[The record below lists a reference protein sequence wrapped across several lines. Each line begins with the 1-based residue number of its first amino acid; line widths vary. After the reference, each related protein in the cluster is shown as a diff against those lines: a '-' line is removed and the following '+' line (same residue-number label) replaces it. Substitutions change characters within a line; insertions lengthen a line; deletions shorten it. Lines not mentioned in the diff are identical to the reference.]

1 MEAVREQAK
10 SPILPNHGQGEKAV
24 GLGSG
29 PMGADCGSDWVG
41 NVPQAGGQY
50 VMKWFPSFDFQR
62 RNRELKEEIEA
73 HLQMAI
79 ADRVARGET
88 EETARQAAA
97 REFGNILLVQDVT
110 RQMWG
115 GGWFEQLGR
124 DVRYALRQL
133 RKNPGFAITATA
145 MLAIAICA
153 NSTVFSWIDGTMLR
167 PIPGARDTGELVSLQ
182 RGERNFS
189 PTPPFSYLD
198 YRDLREQNHT
208 FAGILAYHHDWIT
221 LTGGAQPER
230 VYIANVSSNYFDV
243 LGVKPMLGR
252 FFLAEEETRPAI
264 PNVVL
269 SYSLWKT
276 RFAEDPAIVGK
287 SIEIARHP
295 VTVIGVAPEGVV
307 GAMPGLRDDLWVT
320 LDPLGTDPWRMTH
333 RSGGAVW
340 LNVIGRLR
348 PGVSRGQAAQ
358 DLDTLMHNIVA
369 AYPNQHLGENR
380 ITLDP
385 MWRSP
390 FGANGYMA
398 ATLPI
403 LLAFAAV
410 VLLLTCANVA
420 TLTLVG
426 FVSRRREL
434 SIRQSLGANRIQLV
448 RQMVLEGVVLS
459 IVAGAV
465 ALVLTSWTSKTFA
478 WFFPTNSNPL
488 ILNGSMDYRVVI
500 GIAVSSLLAGML
512 CGALPAWRSSHAPAI
527 EVLKAE
533 SASISGGSRNRKLLS
548 GLVVAQIALTLP
560 LLLCSGLFLR
570 TLRNLAAANPG
581 FEQDHVLTASVG
593 LNIAGYSNDEAQL
606 IRHRILDR
614 VSALPGVEVASLTDW
629 IPMTLIQKRNDAY
642 PEGYVPHPH
651 ESLLVQ
657 NAEVGPR
664 YFESLHIPILEGR
677 EFTLNDDEKAP
688 RVIIVD
694 QTAARRYW
702 PGQDPLGKRLT
713 VWGRLFT
720 VVGVARNSTHTFV
733 NESPEPM
740 VYMNFFQ
747 HPGYET
753 MVQVKTEGNPV
764 DLEPMVENAIHGIDS
779 RLPVFDVR
787 SMRESTQMASTFA
800 VIESTLAGMF
810 ALIGLILAI
819 TGIYGVVAYRTQL
832 RTHEIGIRM
841 ALGASRVD
849 VLRLVLLQGLWLTGV
864 GLALGLAF
872 ALGLTRLIARL
883 LYGIGAHDPLT
894 VASVVM
900 LLGTM
905 SLVACYFPAHRAM
918 RRNPVTAIREL

>member
-1 MEAVREQAK
+1 
-10 SPILPNHGQGEKAV
+10 
-24 GLGSG
+24 
-29 PMGADCGSDWVG
+29 
-41 NVPQAGGQY
+41 
-50 VMKWFPSFDFQR
+50 MKWFPGFGFQR
-62 RNRELKEEIEA
+62 RKRALQEEIDA

-88 EETARQAAA
+88 AETARQTAA
-97 REFGNILLVQDVT
+97 REFGNIPLVQDVT

-115 GGWFEQLGR
+115 RGWLEQLGR

-133 RKNPGFAITATA
+133 RKSPGFTITSTT
-145 MLAIAICA
+145 MLTVAICA

-167 PIPGARDTGELVSLQ
+167 PIPGARDTGDLVSLQ

-230 VYIANVSSNYFDV
+230 VYIANVSANYFDV
-243 LGVKPMLGR
+243 LGIKPVLGR
-252 FFLAEEETRPAI
+252 FFLAEEESRPDAV

-269 SYSLWKT
+269 GYSLWKT
-276 RFAEDPAIVGK
+276 RYGADPAIVGK

-295 VTVIGVAPEGVV
+295 VTVIGVAPEEFV
-307 GAMPGLRDDLWVT
+307 GAMPGIRQDLWVT
-320 LDPLGTDPWRMTH
+320 LDPLGTNVWRMTH

-369 AYPNQHLGENR
+369 AYPDDHLGENR

-390 FGANGYMA
+390 FGANGYLA

-403 LLAFAAV
+403 LLAIASL

-420 TLTLVG
+420 TLTLVR

-434 SIRQSLGANRIQLV
+434 AIRQSLGANRMQLV
-448 RQMVLEGVVLS
+448 RQMVLEGAVLS
-459 IVAGAV
+459 IAAGAA
-465 ALVLTSWTSKTFA
+465 ALMLTSWTSKTFA
-478 WFFPTNSNPL
+478 WFFPANAIPL
-488 ILNGSMDYRVVI
+488 TFSGSMDHKVVI

-512 CGALPAWRSSHAPAI
+512 CSALPSWRSSHAPAI

-533 SASISGGSRNRKLLS
+533 SASISGGSHNRKLLS
-548 GLVVAQIALTLP
+548 GLVVAQIALSVP

-570 TLRNLAAANPG
+570 TLKNLAGANPG
-581 FEQDHVLTASVG
+581 FEQDHILTASVG
-593 LNIAGYSNDEAQL
+593 LNIAGYSHDEEQV
-606 IRHRILDR
+606 IRHKILDR
-614 VSALPGVEVASLTDW
+614 VSALPGVKVASLTDW
-629 IPMTLIQKRNDAY
+629 IPMTLSHKGEDAY

-651 ESLLVQ
+651 ESLQVYH
-657 NAEVGPR
+657 AEVAPR

-677 EFTLNDDEKAP
+677 EFTPDDDEKAP
-688 RVIIVD
+688 RVLIVD

-702 PGQDPLGKRLT
+702 PGQDPLGKKLR
-713 VWGRLFT
+713 VWGRPFS
-720 VVGVARNSTHTFV
+720 VVGVVRNSIHMFV

-740 VYMNFFQ
+740 VYMSFFQ
-747 HPGYET
+747 QGYET
-753 MVQVKTEGNPV
+753 IVQVETEGNPA
-764 DLEPMVENAIHGIDS
+764 DLVPAMENAIHEIDTQ
-779 RLPVFDVR
+779 LPVFDVR
-787 SMRESTQMASTFA
+787 PMRESTQMASIFA
-800 VIESTLAGMF
+800 VMQSALAGMF
-810 ALIGLILAI
+810 ALIGLVLAI
-819 TGIYGVVAYRTQL
+819 TGIYGVVAYRTQM

-849 VLRLVLLQGLWLTGV
+849 VLRLVLLQGLWLTGI
-864 GLALGLAF
+864 GLAIGLGF
-872 ALGLTRLIARL
+872 ALGLTRFIARL
-883 LYGIGAHDPLT
+883 LYGIGANDPVT
-894 VASVVM
+894 IVSVVM
-900 LLGTM
+900 LLGAM
-905 SLVACYFPAHRAM
+905 SLVACYLPAHRAM

>member
-1 MEAVREQAK
+1 
-10 SPILPNHGQGEKAV
+10 
-24 GLGSG
+24 
-29 PMGADCGSDWVG
+29 
-41 NVPQAGGQY
+41 
-50 VMKWFPSFDFQR
+50 MKWFPSFGFQR
-62 RNRELKEEIEA
+62 RKRELQEEIDA

-88 EETARQAAA
+88 AESARQAAA

-110 RQMWG
+110 RDMWG
-115 GGWFEQLGR
+115 QVWLEQLGR

-133 RKNPGFAITATA
+133 RKSPGFTITATA

-153 NSTVFSWIDGTMLR
+153 NSTIFSWIEGTMLR
-167 PIPGARDTGELVSLQ
+167 PIPGAQDTGELVSLQ
-182 RGERNFS
+182 RGERSFS

-198 YRDLREQNHT
+198 YRDLREQNRT
-208 FAGILAYHHDWIT
+208 FTGILAYHHDWIA

-230 VYIANVSSNYFDV
+230 AYIANVSANYFDV
-243 LGVKPMLGR
+243 LGIKPVLGR
-252 FFLAEEETRPAI
+252 FFLPEEESHAI
-264 PNVVL
+264 PSVVL
-269 SYSLWKT
+269 GYALWKT
-276 RFAEDPAIVGK
+276 RYAKDPAIVGK
-287 SIEIARHP
+287 SIEVARHP
-295 VTVIGVAPEGVV
+295 LTVIGVAPEGVV
-307 GAMPGLRDDLWVT
+307 GAMPGIREDLWVAF
-320 LDPLGTDPWRMTH
+320 DPLGTEVWRMTH
-333 RSGGAVW
+333 RGGGAVW

-358 DLDTLMHNIVA
+358 DLDTVMHNIVA
-369 AYPNQHLGENR
+369 EFPDDHLGDNR

-420 TLTLVG
+420 TLTLVR

-434 SIRQSLGANRIQLV
+434 AIRQSLGANRIQLV
-448 RQMVLEGVVLS
+448 RQMVLEGVMLS

-465 ALVLTSWTSKTFA
+465 ALVLTSWTSKAFA
-478 WFFPTNSNPL
+478 WFFPANSNPL
-488 ILNGSMDYRVVI
+488 ILNGSMDHKVVI
-500 GIAVSSLLAGML
+500 GIAVSSLLVGML
-512 CGALPAWRSSHAPAI
+512 CGTLPAWRSSHAPAI

-548 GLVVAQIALTLP
+548 GLVVAQIALSLP

-570 TLRNLAAANPG
+570 TLRNLAGANLG

-593 LNIAGYSNDEAQL
+593 LNMAGYSNDEAQL
-606 IRHRILDR
+606 IRHKILDR
-614 VSALPGVEVASLTDW
+614 VSALPGVKVASLTDW
-629 IPMTLIQKRNDAY
+629 IPMTLSHKGEDAY

-651 ESLLVQ
+651 ESLQVYH
-657 NAEVGPR
+657 AEVGPR

-677 EFTLNDDEKAP
+677 EFTLNDDEKGP
-688 RVIIVD
+688 RVLIVD

-702 PGQDPLGKRLT
+702 PGLDPLGKRLR
-713 VWGRLFT
+713 VWGIPFT
-720 VVGVARNSTHTFV
+720 VIGVARNSTHIFV

-740 VYMNFFQ
+740 VYMSFFQ
-747 HPGYET
+747 EGDET
-753 MVQVKTEGNPV
+753 IVQVKAEGNLV
-764 DLEPMVENAIHGIDS
+764 DLAPAVEQAIHGIDS

-787 SMRESTQMASTFA
+787 SMRESTQMASSFA
-800 VIESTLAGMF
+800 VIQSTLAGMF
-810 ALIGLILAI
+810 ALIGLVLAV
-819 TGIYGVVAYRTQL
+819 TGIYGVVAYRTQM

-849 VLRLVLLQGLWLTGV
+849 VLRLVLLQGLWLAGI

-872 ALGLTRLIARL
+872 ALGLTRIIGRM
-883 LYGIGAHDPLT
+883 LYGIGANDPVT
-894 VASVVM
+894 VVFVVM
-900 LLGTM
+900 LLGAM
-905 SLVACYFPAHRAM
+905 SLAACYLPAHRAM
-918 RRNPVTAIREL
+918 LRNPVAAIREL

>member
-1 MEAVREQAK
+1 MA
-10 SPILPNHGQGEKAV
+10 
-24 GLGSG
+24 GL
-29 PMGADCGSDWVG
+29 
-41 NVPQAGGQY
+41 
-50 VMKWFPSFDFQR
+50 
-62 RNRELKEEIEA
+62 
-73 HLQMAI
+73 LQDI
-79 ADRVARGET
+79 R
-88 EETARQAAA
+88 
-97 REFGNILLVQDVT
+97 F
-110 RQMWG
+110 
-115 GGWFEQLGR
+115 
-124 DVRYALRQL
+124 ALRQL
-133 RKNPGFAITATA
+133 RKSPGFAITATA
-145 MLAIAICA
+145 MLAVAICA
-153 NSTVFSWIDGTMLR
+153 NSTVFSWMDGTMLR
-167 PIPGARDTGELVSLQ
+167 PIPGARDAGQLVSLQ

-208 FAGILAYHHDWIT
+208 LAGMLAYHNDWIA

-230 VYIANVSSNYFDV
+230 VYIANVSANYFDV
-243 LGVKPMLGR
+243 LGVKPVLGR
-252 FFLAEEETRPAI
+252 FFLPEEESRAI

-269 SYSLWKT
+269 AYSLWKT
-276 RFAEDPAIVGK
+276 RYAKDPAIVGK
-287 SIEIARHP
+287 PIEVARHP
-295 VTVIGVAPEGVV
+295 VTVIGVAPEGFT
-307 GAMPGLRDDLWVT
+307 GAAPGLRDDLWVT

-333 RSGGAVW
+333 RDSDW
-340 LNVIGRLR
+340 LILIGRLR

-358 DLDTLMHNIVA
+358 DLDTQMNHIVA
-369 AYPNQHLGENR
+369 AYPDQHLGDNR

-420 TLTLVG
+420 TLTLVR

-434 SIRQSLGANRIQLV
+434 AIRQSLGANRIQLV

-459 IVAGAV
+459 IVAGAA

-478 WFFPTNSNPL
+478 WFFRASSAPI
-488 ILNGSMDYRVVI
+488 ILNGSMDYNVVI
-500 GIAVSSLLAGML
+500 GIAVFSLLAGML
-512 CGALPAWRSSHAPAI
+512 CCALPAWRSSHAPAI

-548 GLVVAQIALTLP
+548 ALVVTQIALSLP
-560 LLLCSGLFLR
+560 LLLCSGLLLR
-570 TLRNLAAANPG
+570 TLRNLAGANPG
-581 FEQDHVLTASVG
+581 FERDHIMTASVG

-606 IRHRILDR
+606 IRHTILDR
-614 VSALPGVEVASLTDW
+614 VSALPGVNVATLTDW

-651 ESLLVQ
+651 ESLLVE

-677 EFTLNDDEKAP
+677 EFTLQDDEKAP
-688 RVIIVD
+688 SVIIVD
-694 QTAARRYW
+694 QTAARHYW
-702 PGQDPLGKRLT
+702 PGQDPLGKRLRI
-713 VWGRLFT
+713 WGSLHT

-740 VYMNFFQ
+740 VYMSFFQ

-764 DLEPMVENAIHGIDS
+764 DLEPAVENAIHEIDP

-787 SMRESTQMASTFA
+787 SMRESTHLASSFA

-810 ALIGLILAI
+810 ALIGLVLAV
-819 TGIYGVVAYRTQL
+819 TGIYGVVTYRTQM
-832 RTHEIGIRM
+832 RTHEIGVRM

-849 VLRLVLLQGLWLTGV
+849 VLKLVLLQGVRLTGV

-883 LYGIGAHDPLT
+883 LYGIGANDPVT
-894 VASVVM
+894 MASVVM
-900 LLGTM
+900 LLGAM
-905 SLVACYFPAHRAM
+905 SLLACYFPARRAM
-918 RRNPVTAIREL
+918 LRNPVTAIREL

>member
-1 MEAVREQAK
+1 
-10 SPILPNHGQGEKAV
+10 
-24 GLGSG
+24 
-29 PMGADCGSDWVG
+29 
-41 NVPQAGGQY
+41 
-50 VMKWFPSFDFQR
+50 MKWFPRFGFQR
-62 RNRELKEEIEA
+62 RKRELQEEIDA

-88 EETARQAAA
+88 PESARQAAE
-97 REFGNILLVQDVT
+97 REFGNIPLVQDVT
-110 RQMWG
+110 RDMWG
-115 GGWFEQLGR
+115 QASIDQLGR
-124 DVRYALRQL
+124 DLRYALRQL
-133 RKNPGFAITATA
+133 RKSPGFTITATT
-145 MLAIAICA
+145 MLAVAICA

-167 PIPGARDTGELVSLQ
+167 PIPGARDTGDLVSLN

-198 YRDLREQNHT
+198 YRDLCERNHT

-230 VYIANVSSNYFDV
+230 VYIANVSANYFDV
-243 LGVKPMLGR
+243 LGIKPMLGR
-252 FFLAEEETRPAI
+252 FFLPEEDSRAV

-269 SYSLWKT
+269 GYSLWKT
-276 RFAEDPAIVGK
+276 RYAKDPAIVGK

-307 GAMPGLRDDLWVT
+307 GAMPGIREDLWVT
-320 LDPLGTDPWRMTH
+320 LDPLGTDVWRMTH

-348 PGVSRGQAAQ
+348 PGVSPGQAAQ
-358 DLDTLMHNIVA
+358 DLNTLMHNIVA
-369 AYPNQHLGENR
+369 AYPDDHLGENR

-420 TLTLVG
+420 TLTLVR
-426 FVSRRREL
+426 FVARRREL
-434 SIRQSLGANRIQLV
+434 AIRQSLGANRIQLV

-478 WFFPTNSNPL
+478 WFFPANSNPL
-488 ILNGSMDYRVVI
+488 ILNGSMDHKVVI

-512 CGALPAWRSSHAPAI
+512 CGALPAWRSSHAPAA

-533 SASISGGSRNRKLLS
+533 SASVSGGSRNRKLLS
-548 GLVVAQIALTLP
+548 GLVVAQIALSLP
-560 LLLCSGLFLR
+560 LLMCCGLFLR
-570 TLRNLAAANPG
+570 TLRNLAGANPG
-581 FEQDHVLTASVG
+581 FEQDHILTATVG
-593 LNIAGYSNDEAQL
+593 LNIAGYSHDEEQV
-606 IRHRILDR
+606 IRHKILDR
-614 VSALPGVEVASLTDW
+614 VSVLPGVKVVSLTDW
-629 IPMTLIQKRNDAY
+629 IPMTLSHKGEDAY
-642 PEGYVPHPH
+642 PEGYAPRPH
-651 ESLLVQ
+651 ESLQVYH
-657 NAEVGPR
+657 AEVAPR

-677 EFTLNDDEKAP
+677 EFTPDDDEKAP
-688 RVIIVD
+688 RVLIVD

-702 PGQDPLGKRLT
+702 PGQDPLGKNLR

-720 VVGVARNSTHTFV
+720 VVGVVRNSTHIFV

-740 VYMNFFQ
+740 VYMSFFQ
-747 HPGYET
+747 AGYET
-753 MVQVKTEGNPV
+753 IVQVETEGTPA
-764 DLEPMVENAIHGIDS
+764 DFAPAVENAIHGIDP

-787 SMRESTQMASTFA
+787 PMRESTQMASSFA
-800 VIESTLAGMF
+800 VIQSALAGMF
-810 ALIGLILAI
+810 ALIGLVLAV
-819 TGIYGVVAYRTQL
+819 TGIYGVVAYRTQM
-832 RTHEIGIRM
+832 RTHEIGVRM
-841 ALGASRVD
+841 ALGASRFD
-849 VLRLVLLQGLWLTGV
+849 VLRLVLLQGLWLTGI
-864 GLALGLAF
+864 GLMLGLAF
-872 ALGLTRLIARL
+872 ALGLTRFISRL
-883 LYGIGAHDPLT
+883 LYGIGANDPVT
-894 VASVVM
+894 VVSVAM
-900 LLGTM
+900 LLGAM
-905 SLVACYFPAHRAM
+905 SLVACYLPAHRAM

>member
-1 MEAVREQAK
+1 
-10 SPILPNHGQGEKAV
+10 
-24 GLGSG
+24 
-29 PMGADCGSDWVG
+29 
-41 NVPQAGGQY
+41 
-50 VMKWFPSFDFQR
+50 MKWSFGFQR
-62 RNRELKEEIEA
+62 RKRELQEEIDA

-88 EETARQAAA
+88 EESARQAAE
-97 REFGNILLVQDVT
+97 REFGNIPLVQDVT
-110 RQMWG
+110 RDMWG
-115 GGWFEQLGR
+115 QASLEQLGR

-133 RKNPGFAITATA
+133 RKSPGFTITATA
-145 MLAIAICA
+145 MLAVAICA

-167 PIPGARDTGELVSLQ
+167 PIPGARDTSELVSLQ
-182 RGERNFS
+182 RGERTFS

-230 VYIANVSSNYFDV
+230 VYIANVSANYFDV
-243 LGVKPMLGR
+243 LGIKPMLGR
-252 FFLAEEETRPAI
+252 FFLPDEESRPAI
-264 PNVVL
+264 PSVVL
-269 SYSLWKT
+269 GYSLWKT
-276 RFAEDPAIVGK
+276 RYAADPAIVGK
-287 SIEIARHP
+287 AIEIARHP
-295 VTVIGVAPEGVV
+295 VTVIGVAPEGVT
-307 GAMPGLRDDLWVT
+307 GAMPGLREDLWVT
-320 LDPLGTDPWRMTH
+320 LDPLGTEVWRMTH

-358 DLDTLMHNIVA
+358 DLDTVMRHIVA
-369 AYPNQHLGENR
+369 AYPNDHLGDNR

-385 MWRSP
+385 LWRSP
-390 FGANGYMA
+390 FGANGYIA

-420 TLTLVG
+420 TLTLVR

-434 SIRQSLGANRIQLV
+434 AIRQSLGANRMQLV
-448 RQMVLEGVVLS
+448 RQMVMEGAVLS

-478 WFFPTNSNPL
+478 WFFPANSNPL
-488 ILNGSMDYRVVI
+488 ILNGSMDHKVVI
-500 GIAVSSLLAGML
+500 GIAVSSLLVGML
-512 CGALPAWRSSHAPAI
+512 CGVLPAWRSSHAPAV

-548 GLVVAQIALTLP
+548 ALVVAQIALSLP

-570 TLRNLAAANPG
+570 TLRNLASANPG
-581 FEQDHVLTASVG
+581 FEQDHILTASVG
-593 LNIAGYSNDEAQL
+593 ANIVGYSHDEEHV
-606 IRHRILDR
+606 IRHKILDR
-614 VSALPGVEVASLTDW
+614 VSALPGVKVATLTDW
-629 IPMTLIQKRNDAY
+629 IPMTLSHKGVDAY

-651 ESLLVQ
+651 ESLQVYD
-657 NAEVGPR
+657 AEVAAR

-677 EFTLNDDEKAP
+677 EFTPEDDEKAP
-688 RVIIVD
+688 RVLIVD

-702 PGQDPLGKRLT
+702 PGQDPLGKRLR
-713 VWGRLFT
+713 VWGSLFT
-720 VVGVARNSTHTFV
+720 VVGVAKNSTHIFV

-740 VYMNFFQ
+740 VYMSLFQ
-747 HPGYET
+747 AGYET
-753 MVQVKTEGNPV
+753 IVQVETEGNPA
-764 DLEPMVENAIHGIDS
+764 DLAPAVENTIHEIDP

-787 SMRESTQMASTFA
+787 PMRESTQMASSLA
-800 VIESTLAGMF
+800 VIQSVLAGMF
-810 ALIGLILAI
+810 ALTGLILAV
-819 TGIYGVVAYRTQL
+819 TGIYGVVAYRTQM
-832 RTHEIGIRM
+832 RTHEIGIRV

-849 VLRLVLLQGLWLTGV
+849 VLRLVLLQGLWLTAI

-872 ALGLTRLIARL
+872 ALGLTRIIVRL
-883 LYGIGAHDPLT
+883 LYGIGAHDPVT
-894 VASVVM
+894 VVSVVM
-900 LLGTM
+900 ILGGM
-905 SLVACYFPAHRAM
+905 SLLACYLPAHRAM

>member
-1 MEAVREQAK
+1 
-10 SPILPNHGQGEKAV
+10 
-24 GLGSG
+24 
-29 PMGADCGSDWVG
+29 
-41 NVPQAGGQY
+41 
-50 VMKWFPSFDFQR
+50 MKWFPSFGFQR
-62 RNRELKEEIEA
+62 RKRELQEEIDA

-88 EETARQAAA
+88 AETARQAAA
-97 REFGNILLVQDVT
+97 REFGNIPLVQDVT
-110 RQMWG
+110 RDMWG
-115 GGWFEQLGR
+115 QAWLEQLGR

-133 RKNPGFAITATA
+133 RKSPGFSITATA
-145 MLAIAICA
+145 MLAVAICA

-167 PIPGARDTGELVSLQ
+167 PIPGARDTGDLVSLQ

-208 FAGILAYHHDWIT
+208 FTGILAYHHDWIT

-230 VYIANVSSNYFDV
+230 VFIANVTANYFDV
-243 LGVKPMLGR
+243 LGIKPVLGR
-252 FFLAEEETRPAI
+252 FFLAEEETRPDAV
-264 PNVVL
+264 PNVIL

-276 RFAEDPAIVGK
+276 RYAADPAIVGK

-295 VTVIGVAPEGVV
+295 VTVIGVAPEGFV

-320 LDPLGTDPWRMTH
+320 LDPLGTDVWRITH

-348 PGVSRGQAAQ
+348 PGVSRDQAAQ
-358 DLDTLMHNIVA
+358 DLDTLMHHIVA
-369 AYPNQHLGENR
+369 AFPNDHLGENR
-380 ITLDP
+380 ISLDP

-390 FGANGYMA
+390 FGANGFMA

-410 VLLLTCANVA
+410 VLLLTSANVA
-420 TLTLVG
+420 TLTLVR

-434 SIRQSLGANRIQLV
+434 AIRQSLGANRIQLV

-465 ALVLTSWTSKTFA
+465 ALALTTWTSKTFA
-478 WFFPTNSNPL
+478 WFFRASSSPTT
-488 ILNGSMDYRVVI
+488 LNGSMDHNVVI

-512 CGALPAWRSSHAPAI
+512 CGALPAWRSSHAPAV

-548 GLVVAQIALTLP
+548 GLVVAQIALSLP
-560 LLLCSGLFLR
+560 LLLCSGLLLR
-570 TLRNLAAANPG
+570 TLRNLAGANPG
-581 FEQDHVLTASVG
+581 FEQDHILTATVG
-593 LNIAGYSNDEAQL
+593 LNIAGYSHDEEQL
-606 IRHRILDR
+606 IRHKILDR
-614 VSALPGVEVASLTDW
+614 VSALAGVKVASLTDW
-629 IPMTLIQKRNDAY
+629 IPMSLTQKREDAY
-642 PEGYVPHPH
+642 PEGYVPRPH
-651 ESLLVQ
+651 ESLKVAH
-657 NAEVGPR
+657 AEVGPR

-677 EFTLNDDEKAP
+677 EFTPDDDEKTP
-688 RVIIVD
+688 RVLIVD

-702 PGQDPLGKRLT
+702 PGQDPLGKKLR
-713 VWGRLFT
+713 VWGIPFT
-720 VVGVARNSTHTFV
+720 VVGVVRNSTHTFV

-740 VYMNFFQ
+740 VYMSFFQ
-747 HPGYET
+747 QGYET

-764 DLEPMVENAIHGIDS
+764 DLAPAVENAIHEIDT
-779 RLPVFDVR
+779 RLPVFDLR
-787 SMRESTQMASTFA
+787 PMRETTQLASSFA

-810 ALIGLILAI
+810 ALIGLVLAI
-819 TGIYGVVAYRTQL
+819 TGIYGVVAYRTQM

-849 VLRLVLLQGLWLTGV
+849 VLRLVLLQGLWLTGI

-883 LYGIGAHDPLT
+883 LYGIGANDPVT

-905 SLVACYFPAHRAM
+905 SLLACYFPAHRAM